1 MKNDTQKKKV
11 LILATDDSSLSIIA
25 QAVLNRYLRGVE
37 AYSAGIK
44 PTKKIDDNTK
54 RLLKEN
60 GLWSDVYQ
68 PKTVESLTQ
77 SNFDL
82 VITLSDVAMKK
93 CPDFSDTTDIIAIE
107 YDSLEDKSYSEYK
120 KSLKMMQMEITPIV
134 RMHFE
139 L

>member
-44 PTKKIDDNTK
+44 PTKKIDENTK
-54 RLLKEN
+54 RLLKED
-60 GLWSDVYQ
+60 GSWKDEYHS
-68 PKTVESLTQ
+68 KTVDAVQ
-77 SNFDL
+77 DINFDL
-82 VITLSDVAMKK
+82 VITLSDLAMKK
-93 CPDFSDTTDIIAIE
+93 CPDFEETTDIIQIE
-107 YDSLEDKSYSEYK
+107 YDELDGKNYSEYR
-120 KSLKMMQMEITPIV
+120 KSLKLMQMEITPIV

-139 L
+139 V